1 MKKQQLI
8 GLLGLLMM
16 SMVGLIIGVVA
27 DDGDEP
33 VTNTTEI
40 EAVIEEPVEVEEI
53 QEEIVEEAVI
63 EEPEEEVEQVV
74 EEPTEPEVVEE
85 EETSTFDPDELQYY
99 LTTTLSDAE
108 YQAYFDEIIVDKETL
123 TIREIEFDA
132 HIMFVNQSEKY
143 KTRCELM
150 LASGDYNEDG
160 SFSGPYIKT
169 RDIAYIDLEGAHEGS
184 NVRVRATID
193 GYDMDGGYLK
203 ITIRDITLR

>member
-16 SMVGLIIGVVA
+16 SFVCLTIACVA
-27 DDGDEP
+27 DDDEP

-40 EAVIEEPVEVEEI
+40 ETVIEEPVEVEEI
-53 QEEIVEEAVI
+53 QEEIVEEEEI

-74 EEPTEPEVVEE
+74 EEQVDM
-85 EETSTFDPDELQYY
+85 FDYDALEYY
-99 LTTTLSDAE
+99 LTTNLTDSE
-108 YQAYFDEIIVDKETL
+108 YQAYFDEIAVDDKTL
-123 TIREIEFDA
+123 TVREIEFDA

-160 SFSGPYIKT
+160 SFTGPYIKT
-169 RDIAYIDLEGAHEGS
+169 RDIAYIDLDGAHEGS

>member
-16 SMVGLIIGVVA
+16 SFVGLFIASVA
-27 DDGDEP
+27 DDEEP
-33 VTNTTEI
+33 VTNKTEI
-40 EAVIEEPVEVEEI
+40 ETVIEEPVEVEEI

-74 EEPTEPEVVEE
+74 EEQVDM
-85 EETSTFDPDELQYY
+85 FDYDALEYY
-99 LTTTLSDAE
+99 LTTNLTDSE
-108 YQAYFDEIIVDKETL
+108 YQAYFDEIAIDDKTL
-123 TIREIEFDA
+123 TVREIEFDA

-203 ITIRDITLR
+203 ITIKDITLR

>member
-16 SMVGLIIGVVA
+16 SFVGLFIASVA
-27 DDGDEP
+27 DDEEP
-33 VTNTTEI
+33 VTNKTEI
-40 EAVIEEPVEVEEI
+40 ETVIEEPVGVEEI
-53 QEEIVEEAVI
+53 QEEIVEEEVI

-74 EEPTEPEVVEE
+74 EEQVDM
-85 EETSTFDPDELQYY
+85 FDYDALEYY
-99 LTTTLSDAE
+99 LTTNLTDSE
-108 YQAYFDEIIVDKETL
+108 YQAYFDEIAVDDKTL
-123 TIREIEFDA
+123 TVREIEFDA

>member
-16 SMVGLIIGVVA
+16 SFVGLFIASVA
-27 DDGDEP
+27 EDDEP
-33 VTNTTEI
+33 VMNKTEI
-40 EAVIEEPVEVEEI
+40 ETVIEEPVEVEEI

-74 EEPTEPEVVEE
+74 EEQVDM
-85 EETSTFDPDELQYY
+85 FDYDALEYY
-99 LTTTLSDAE
+99 LTTNLTDSE
-108 YQAYFDEIIVDKETL
+108 YQAYFDEIAVDDKTL
-123 TIREIEFDA
+123 TVREIEFDA

-160 SFSGPYIKT
+160 SFTGPYIKT
-169 RDIAYIDLEGAHEGS
+169 RDIAYIDLDGAHEGS

>member
-8 GLLGLLMM
+8 GLLGLIMM

-33 VTNTTEI
+33 VTNKTEI
-40 EAVIEEPVEVEEI
+40 ETVIEEPVEVEEI

-74 EEPTEPEVVEE
+74 EEQVDM
-85 EETSTFDPDELQYY
+85 FDYDALEYY
-99 LTTTLSDAE
+99 LTTNLTDSE
-108 YQAYFDEIIVDKETL
+108 YQAYFDEIAVDDKTL
-123 TIREIEFDA
+123 TVREIEFDA

>member
-16 SMVGLIIGVVA
+16 SFVGLFIASVA
-27 DDGDEP
+27 EDDEP

-40 EAVIEEPVEVEEI
+40 ETVIEEPVEVEEI

-74 EEPTEPEVVEE
+74 EEQVDM
-85 EETSTFDPDELQYY
+85 FDYDALEYY
-99 LTTTLSDAE
+99 LTTNLTDSE
-108 YQAYFDEIIVDKETL
+108 YQAYFDEIAVDDKTL
-123 TIREIEFDA
+123 TVREIEFDA

-169 RDIAYIDLEGAHEGS
+169 RDIAYIDLDGAHEGS

-193 GYDMDGGYLK
+193 RYDMDGGYLK

>member
-16 SMVGLIIGVVA
+16 SFVGLFIASVA
-27 DDGDEP
+27 DDEEP
-33 VTNTTEI
+33 VTNKTEI
-40 EAVIEEPVEVEEI
+40 ETVIEEPVKVEEI
-53 QEEIVEEAVI
+53 QEDIIEEAVI

-74 EEPTEPEVVEE
+74 EEQVDM
-85 EETSTFDPDELQYY
+85 FDYDALEYY
-99 LTTTLSDAE
+99 LTTNLTDAE
-108 YQAYFDEIIVDKETL
+108 YQAYFDEISMDEKTL
-123 TIREIEFDA
+123 TMREIEFDA

-203 ITIRDITLR
+203 ITIRDIALR

>member
-16 SMVGLIIGVVA
+16 SFVGLTIACVA
-27 DDGDEP
+27 DDEEP
-33 VTNTTEI
+33 VTNKTEI
-40 EAVIEEPVEVEEI
+40 ETVIEEPVGVEEI

-74 EEPTEPEVVEE
+74 EEQVDM
-85 EETSTFDPDELQYY
+85 FDYDALEYY
-99 LTTTLSDAE
+99 LTTNLTDSE
-108 YQAYFDEIIVDKETL
+108 YQAYFDEIAVDDKTL
-123 TIREIEFDA
+123 TVREIEFDA

-160 SFSGPYIKT
+160 SFTGPYIKT

>member
-16 SMVGLIIGVVA
+16 SFVGLFIASVA
-27 DDGDEP
+27 EDDEP
-33 VTNTTEI
+33 VTNKTEI
-40 EAVIEEPVEVEEI
+40 ETVIEEPVEVEEI
-53 QEEIVEEAVI
+53 QEEIVKEEVI

-74 EEPTEPEVVEE
+74 EEQVDM
-85 EETSTFDPDELQYY
+85 FDYDALEYY
-99 LTTTLSDAE
+99 LTTNLTDSE
-108 YQAYFDEIIVDKETL
+108 YQAYFDEIAVDDKTL
-123 TIREIEFDA
+123 TVREIEFDA

-160 SFSGPYIKT
+160 SFTGPYIKT

>member
-16 SMVGLIIGVVA
+16 SFVGLTIACVA
-27 DDGDEP
+27 DDEEP
-33 VTNTTEI
+33 VTNKTEI
-40 EAVIEEPVEVEEI
+40 ETVIEEPVEVEEI
-53 QEEIVEEAVI
+53 QKEIVEEAVI
-63 EEPEEEVEQVV
+63 EEPEEEIEQVV
-74 EEPTEPEVVEE
+74 EEQVDM
-85 EETSTFDPDELQYY
+85 FDYDALEYY
-99 LTTTLSDAE
+99 LTTNLTDSE
-108 YQAYFDEIIVDKETL
+108 YQAYFDEIAVDDKTL
-123 TIREIEFDA
+123 TVREIEFDA

-160 SFSGPYIKT
+160 SFTGPYIKT

>member
-16 SMVGLIIGVVA
+16 SFVGLTIACVA
-27 DDGDEP
+27 DDEEP
-33 VTNTTEI
+33 VTNKTEI

-74 EEPTEPEVVEE
+74 EEQVDM
-85 EETSTFDPDELQYY
+85 FDYDALEYY
-99 LTTTLSDAE
+99 LTTNLTDSE
-108 YQAYFDEIIVDKETL
+108 YQAYFDEIAIDDKTL
-123 TIREIEFDA
+123 TVREIEFDA

-160 SFSGPYIKT
+160 SFTGPYIKT

-203 ITIRDITLR
+203 ITVRDIELR

>member
-16 SMVGLIIGVVA
+16 SFVGLFIASVA
-27 DDGDEP
+27 DDEEP
-33 VTNTTEI
+33 VTNKTEI
-40 EAVIEEPVEVEEI
+40 ETVIEEPVKVEEI
-53 QEEIVEEAVI
+53 QEEIVEEEVI

-74 EEPTEPEVVEE
+74 EEQVDM
-85 EETSTFDPDELQYY
+85 FDYDALEYY
-99 LTTTLSDAE
+99 LTTNLTDSE
-108 YQAYFDEIIVDKETL
+108 YQAYFDEIAVDDKTL
-123 TIREIEFDA
+123 TVREIEFDA

-160 SFSGPYIKT
+160 SFTGPYIKT

>member
-16 SMVGLIIGVVA
+16 SFVGLFIASVA
-27 DDGDEP
+27 DDEEP
-33 VTNTTEI
+33 VTNKTEI
-40 EAVIEEPVEVEEI
+40 EAVIEEPVKVEEI

-74 EEPTEPEVVEE
+74 EEQVDM
-85 EETSTFDPDELQYY
+85 FDYDALEYY
-99 LTTTLSDAE
+99 LTTNLTDSE
-108 YQAYFDEIIVDKETL
+108 YQAYFDEIAVDDKTL
-123 TIREIEFDA
+123 TVREIEFDA

>member
-16 SMVGLIIGVVA
+16 SFVGLTIACVA

-33 VTNTTEI
+33 VMNKTEI
-40 EAVIEEPVEVEEI
+40 ETVIQEPVKVEEI

-74 EEPTEPEVVEE
+74 EEQVDM
-85 EETSTFDPDELQYY
+85 FDYDALEYY
-99 LTTTLSDAE
+99 LTTNLTDSE
-108 YQAYFDEIIVDKETL
+108 YQAYFDEIAVDDKTL
-123 TIREIEFDA
+123 TVREIEFDA

-160 SFSGPYIKT
+160 SFTGPYIKT

>member
-16 SMVGLIIGVVA
+16 SFVGLTIASVA
-27 DDGDEP
+27 EDDEP
-33 VTNTTEI
+33 VTNKTEI
-40 EAVIEEPVEVEEI
+40 ETVIEEPVEAEEI
-53 QEEIVEEAVI
+53 QEEIIEEAEI

-74 EEPTEPEVVEE
+74 EEQVDM
-85 EETSTFDPDELQYY
+85 FDYDALEYY
-99 LTTTLSDAE
+99 LTTNLTDSE
-108 YQAYFDEIIVDKETL
+108 YQAYFDEIAVDDKTL
-123 TIREIEFDA
+123 TVREIEFDA

-160 SFSGPYIKT
+160 SFTGPYIKT

>member
-16 SMVGLIIGVVA
+16 SFVGLFIASVA
-27 DDGDEP
+27 DDEEP
-33 VTNTTEI
+33 VTNKTEI
-40 EAVIEEPVEVEEI
+40 ETVIEEPVEVEEI
-53 QEEIVEEAVI
+53 QEEIIEEAVI

-74 EEPTEPEVVEE
+74 EEQVDM
-85 EETSTFDPDELQYY
+85 FDYDALEYY
-99 LTTTLSDAE
+99 LTTNLTDSE
-108 YQAYFDEIIVDKETL
+108 YQAYFDEIAVDDKTL
-123 TIREIEFDA
+123 TVREIEFDA

-160 SFSGPYIKT
+160 SFTGPYIKT

>member
-16 SMVGLIIGVVA
+16 SFVGLFIASVA
-27 DDGDEP
+27 EDDEP
-33 VTNTTEI
+33 VMNKTEI
-40 EAVIEEPVEVEEI
+40 ETMIEEPVEVEEI

-74 EEPTEPEVVEE
+74 EEQVDM
-85 EETSTFDPDELQYY
+85 FDYDALEYY
-99 LTTTLSDAE
+99 LTTNLTDSE
-108 YQAYFDEIIVDKETL
+108 YQAYFDEIAVDDKTL
-123 TIREIEFDA
+123 TVREIEFDA

-169 RDIAYIDLEGAHEGS
+169 RDIAYIDLDGAHEGS

>member
-16 SMVGLIIGVVA
+16 SFVCLTIACVV
-27 DDGDEP
+27 DDEEP
-33 VTNTTEI
+33 VMNTTEI
-40 EAVIEEPVEVEEI
+40 ETVIEEPVEVEEI
-53 QEEIVEEAVI
+53 QEDIVEEAVI

-74 EEPTEPEVVEE
+74 EEQVDM
-85 EETSTFDPDELQYY
+85 FDYDALEYY
-99 LTTTLSDAE
+99 LTTNLTDSE
-108 YQAYFDEIIVDKETL
+108 YQAYFDEIAVDDKTL
-123 TIREIEFDA
+123 TVREIEFDA

-160 SFSGPYIKT
+160 SFTGPYIKT
-169 RDIAYIDLEGAHEGS
+169 RDIAYIDLDGAHEGS

>member
-16 SMVGLIIGVVA
+16 SFVGLFIASVA
-27 DDGDEP
+27 EDDEP
-33 VTNTTEI
+33 VTNKTEI
-40 EAVIEEPVEVEEI
+40 ETVIEEPVEVEEI

-74 EEPTEPEVVEE
+74 EEQVDM
-85 EETSTFDPDELQYY
+85 FDYDALEYY
-99 LTTTLSDAE
+99 LTTNLTDSE
-108 YQAYFDEIIVDKETL
+108 YQAYFDEIAIDDKTL
-123 TIREIEFDA
+123 TVREIEFDA

-160 SFSGPYIKT
+160 SFTGPYIKT

>member
-16 SMVGLIIGVVA
+16 SFVGLFIASVA
-27 DDGDEP
+27 DDEEP
-33 VTNTTEI
+33 VTNKTEI
-40 EAVIEEPVEVEEI
+40 ETVIEEPVGVEEI

-74 EEPTEPEVVEE
+74 EEQVDM
-85 EETSTFDPDELQYY
+85 FDYDALEYY
-99 LTTTLSDAE
+99 LTTNLTDSE
-108 YQAYFDEIIVDKETL
+108 YQAYFDEIAVDDKTL
-123 TIREIEFDA
+123 TVREIEFDA

-203 ITIRDITLR
+203 ITIRDIALR

>member
-16 SMVGLIIGVVA
+16 SFVGLFIASVA
-27 DDGDEP
+27 DDEEP
-33 VTNTTEI
+33 VTNKTEI
-40 EAVIEEPVEVEEI
+40 ETVIEEPVKVEEI

-74 EEPTEPEVVEE
+74 EEQVDM
-85 EETSTFDPDELQYY
+85 FDYDALEYY
-99 LTTTLSDAE
+99 LTTNLTDSE
-108 YQAYFDEIIVDKETL
+108 YQAYFDEIAVDDKTL
-123 TIREIEFDA
+123 TVREIEFDA

-169 RDIAYIDLEGAHEGS
+169 RDIAYIDLDGAHEGS

>member
-16 SMVGLIIGVVA
+16 SFVGLTIACVA
-27 DDGDEP
+27 DDEEP
-33 VTNTTEI
+33 VTNKTEI
-40 EAVIEEPVEVEEI
+40 ETVIEEPVEVEEI

-74 EEPTEPEVVEE
+74 EEQVDM
-85 EETSTFDPDELQYY
+85 FDYDALEYY
-99 LTTTLSDAE
+99 LTTNLTDSE
-108 YQAYFDEIIVDKETL
+108 YQAYFDEIAVDDKTL
-123 TIREIEFDA
+123 TVREIEFDA

-160 SFSGPYIKT
+160 SFTGPYIKT

-203 ITIRDITLR
+203 ITIRDIALR

>member
-16 SMVGLIIGVVA
+16 SFVGLFIASVA
-27 DDGDEP
+27 DDEEP
-33 VTNTTEI
+33 VTNKTEI
-40 EAVIEEPVEVEEI
+40 ETVIEEPVEVEEI
-53 QEEIVEEAVI
+53 QKDIVEEAVT

-74 EEPTEPEVVEE
+74 EEQVDM
-85 EETSTFDPDELQYY
+85 FDYDALEYY
-99 LTTTLSDAE
+99 LTTNLTDSE
-108 YQAYFDEIIVDKETL
+108 YQAYFDEIAIDDKTL
-123 TIREIEFDA
+123 TVREIEFDA

-160 SFSGPYIKT
+160 SFTGPYIKT

>member
-16 SMVGLIIGVVA
+16 SFVGLTIASVA
-27 DDGDEP
+27 DDEEP
-33 VTNTTEI
+33 VTNKTEI
-40 EAVIEEPVEVEEI
+40 ETVIEEPVEVEEI

-74 EEPTEPEVVEE
+74 EEQVDM
-85 EETSTFDPDELQYY
+85 FDYDALEYY
-99 LTTTLSDAE
+99 LTTNLTDSE
-108 YQAYFDEIIVDKETL
+108 YQAYFDEIAVDDKTL
-123 TIREIEFDA
+123 TVREIEFDA

>member
-16 SMVGLIIGVVA
+16 SFVGLFIASVA
-27 DDGDEP
+27 EDDEP
-33 VTNTTEI
+33 VTNKTEI
-40 EAVIEEPVEVEEI
+40 ETVIEEPVEVEEI
-53 QEEIVEEAVI
+53 QKDIVEEEVI
-63 EEPEEEVEQVV
+63 EEPVEEVEQVV
-74 EEPTEPEVVEE
+74 EEQVDM
-85 EETSTFDPDELQYY
+85 FDYDALEYY
-99 LTTTLSDAE
+99 LTTNLTDSE
-108 YQAYFDEIIVDKETL
+108 YQAYFDEIAVDDKTL
-123 TIREIEFDA
+123 TVREIEFDA

-160 SFSGPYIKT
+160 SFTGPYIKT
-169 RDIAYIDLEGAHEGS
+169 RDIAYIDLDGAHEGS

>member
-16 SMVGLIIGVVA
+16 SFVGLTIACVA
-27 DDGDEP
+27 DDEEP
-33 VTNTTEI
+33 VTNKTEI
-40 EAVIEEPVEVEEI
+40 ETVIEEPVEVEEI
-53 QEEIVEEAVI
+53 QEDIVEEAVI

-74 EEPTEPEVVEE
+74 EEQVDM
-85 EETSTFDPDELQYY
+85 FDYDALEYY
-99 LTTTLSDAE
+99 LTTNLTDSE
-108 YQAYFDEIIVDKETL
+108 YQAYFDEIAVDDKTL
-123 TIREIEFDA
+123 TVREIEFDA

>member
-16 SMVGLIIGVVA
+16 SFVGLFIASVA
-27 DDGDEP
+27 DDEEP

-40 EAVIEEPVEVEEI
+40 EAVIEEPVE
-53 QEEIVEEAVI
+53 
-63 EEPEEEVEQVV
+63 EVEQVV
-74 EEPTEPEVVEE
+74 EEQVDM
-85 EETSTFDPDELQYY
+85 FDYDALEYY
-99 LTTTLSDAE
+99 LTTNLTDSE
-108 YQAYFDEIIVDKETL
+108 YQAYFDEIAVDDKTL
-123 TIREIEFDA
+123 TVREIEFDA

>member
-16 SMVGLIIGVVA
+16 SFVGLFIASVA
-27 DDGDEP
+27 DDEEP
-33 VTNTTEI
+33 VTNKTEI
-40 EAVIEEPVEVEEI
+40 ETVIEEPVGVEEI
-53 QEEIVEEAVI
+53 QEEIVEEEVI

-74 EEPTEPEVVEE
+74 EEQVDM
-85 EETSTFDPDELQYY
+85 FDYDALEYY
-99 LTTTLSDAE
+99 LTTNLTDSE
-108 YQAYFDEIIVDKETL
+108 YQAYFDEIAIDDKTL
-123 TIREIEFDA
+123 TVREIEFDA

>member
-1 MKKQQLI
+1 MKKQQLM

-16 SMVGLIIGVVA
+16 SFVGLFIASVA
-27 DDGDEP
+27 DDEEP
-33 VTNTTEI
+33 VTNKTEI
-40 EAVIEEPVEVEEI
+40 ETVIEEPVEVEEI

-74 EEPTEPEVVEE
+74 EEQVDM
-85 EETSTFDPDELQYY
+85 FDYDALEYY
-99 LTTTLSDAE
+99 LTTNLTDSE
-108 YQAYFDEIIVDKETL
+108 YQAYFDEIAVDDKTL
-123 TIREIEFDA
+123 TVREIEFDA

>member
-16 SMVGLIIGVVA
+16 SFVGLFIASVA
-27 DDGDEP
+27 EDDEP
-33 VTNTTEI
+33 VMNKTEI
-40 EAVIEEPVEVEEI
+40 ETVIEEPVEVEEI

-63 EEPEEEVEQVV
+63 EEPEEEAEQVV
-74 EEPTEPEVVEE
+74 EEQVDM
-85 EETSTFDPDELQYY
+85 FDYDALEYY
-99 LTTTLSDAE
+99 LTTNLTDSE
-108 YQAYFDEIIVDKETL
+108 YQAYFDEIAVDDKTL
-123 TIREIEFDA
+123 TVREIEFDA

>member
-16 SMVGLIIGVVA
+16 SFVGLFIASVA
-27 DDGDEP
+27 DDEEP
-33 VTNTTEI
+33 VTNKTEI
-40 EAVIEEPVEVEEI
+40 ETVIEEPVEVEEI

-63 EEPEEEVEQVV
+63 EEPEEEAEQVV
-74 EEPTEPEVVEE
+74 EEQVDM
-85 EETSTFDPDELQYY
+85 FDYDALEYY
-99 LTTTLSDAE
+99 LTTNLTDSE
-108 YQAYFDEIIVDKETL
+108 YQAYFDEIAVDDKTL
-123 TIREIEFDA
+123 TVREIEFDA

-150 LASGDYNEDG
+150 LASGDYHEDG

>member
-16 SMVGLIIGVVA
+16 SFVGLTIACVA
-27 DDGDEP
+27 DDEEP
-33 VTNTTEI
+33 VTNKTEI
-40 EAVIEEPVEVEEI
+40 ETVIEEPVEVEEI
-53 QEEIVEEAVI
+53 QKDIVEEAVI

-74 EEPTEPEVVEE
+74 EEQVDM
-85 EETSTFDPDELQYY
+85 FDYDALEYY
-99 LTTTLSDAE
+99 LTTNLTDSE
-108 YQAYFDEIIVDKETL
+108 YKAYFDEIAVDDKTL
-123 TIREIEFDA
+123 TVREIEFDA

-160 SFSGPYIKT
+160 SFTGPYIKT

>member
-16 SMVGLIIGVVA
+16 SFVGLTIACVA
-27 DDGDEP
+27 DDEEP
-33 VTNTTEI
+33 VTNKTEI
-40 EAVIEEPVEVEEI
+40 ETVIEEPVEVEEI

-74 EEPTEPEVVEE
+74 EEQVDM
-85 EETSTFDPDELQYY
+85 FDYDALEYY
-99 LTTTLSDAE
+99 LTTNLTDSE
-108 YQAYFDEIIVDKETL
+108 YQAYFDEIAVDDKTL
-123 TIREIEFDA
+123 TVREIEFDA

>member
-74 EEPTEPEVVEE
+74 EEQVDM
-85 EETSTFDPDELQYY
+85 FDYDALEYY
-99 LTTTLSDAE
+99 LTTNLTDSE
-108 YQAYFDEIIVDKETL
+108 YQAYFDDIAIDDKTL
-123 TIREIEFDA
+123 TVREIEFDA

-169 RDIAYIDLEGAHEGS
+169 RDIAYIDLDGAHEGS

>member
-16 SMVGLIIGVVA
+16 SFVGLFIASVA
-27 DDGDEP
+27 DDEEP
-33 VTNTTEI
+33 VTNKTEI

-74 EEPTEPEVVEE
+74 EEQVDM
-85 EETSTFDPDELQYY
+85 FDYDALEYY
-99 LTTTLSDAE
+99 LTTNLTDSE
-108 YQAYFDEIIVDKETL
+108 YQAYFDEIAIDDKTL
-123 TIREIEFDA
+123 TVREIEFDA

-160 SFSGPYIKT
+160 SFTGPYIKT

>member
-16 SMVGLIIGVVA
+16 SFVGLTIACVA
-27 DDGDEP
+27 DDEEP
-33 VTNTTEI
+33 VTNKTEI
-40 EAVIEEPVEVEEI
+40 ETVIEEPVEVEEI
-53 QEEIVEEAVI
+53 QKEIVEEEVI

-74 EEPTEPEVVEE
+74 EEQVDM
-85 EETSTFDPDELQYY
+85 FDYDALEYY
-99 LTTTLSDAE
+99 LTTNLTDSE
-108 YQAYFDEIIVDKETL
+108 YQAYFDEIAVDDKTL
-123 TIREIEFDA
+123 TVREIEFDA

-169 RDIAYIDLEGAHEGS
+169 RDIAYIDLDGAHEGS

>member
-8 GLLGLLMM
+8 GLLGLIMM
-16 SMVGLIIGVVA
+16 SFVGLTIACVA
-27 DDGDEP
+27 DDEEP
-33 VTNTTEI
+33 VTNKTEI
-40 EAVIEEPVEVEEI
+40 ETVIEEPVEVEEI

-74 EEPTEPEVVEE
+74 EEQVDM
-85 EETSTFDPDELQYY
+85 FDYDALEYY
-99 LTTTLSDAE
+99 LTTNLTDSE
-108 YQAYFDEIIVDKETL
+108 YQAYFDEIAVDDKTL
-123 TIREIEFDA
+123 TVREIEFDA

-160 SFSGPYIKT
+160 SFTGPYIKT
-169 RDIAYIDLEGAHEGS
+169 RDIAYIDLDGAHEGS

-203 ITIRDITLR
+203 ITVRDITLR

>member
-16 SMVGLIIGVVA
+16 SFVGLFIASVA
-27 DDGDEP
+27 DDEEP
-33 VTNTTEI
+33 VTNKTEI
-40 EAVIEEPVEVEEI
+40 ETVIEEPVEVEEI
-53 QEEIVEEAVI
+53 QKDIVEEAVI

-74 EEPTEPEVVEE
+74 EEQVDM
-85 EETSTFDPDELQYY
+85 FDYDALEYY
-99 LTTTLSDAE
+99 LTTNLTDSE
-108 YQAYFDEIIVDKETL
+108 YQAYFDEIAIDDKTL
-123 TIREIEFDA
+123 TVREIEFDA

>member
-16 SMVGLIIGVVA
+16 SFVGLTIACVA
-27 DDGDEP
+27 DDDEP
-33 VTNTTEI
+33 VTNKTEI
-40 EAVIEEPVEVEEI
+40 ETVIEEPVEVEEI

-74 EEPTEPEVVEE
+74 EEQVDM
-85 EETSTFDPDELQYY
+85 FDYDALEYY
-99 LTTTLSDAE
+99 LTTNLTDSE
-108 YQAYFDEIIVDKETL
+108 YQAYFDEIAVDDKTL
-123 TIREIEFDA
+123 TVREIEFDA

-160 SFSGPYIKT
+160 SFTGPYIKT
-169 RDIAYIDLEGAHEGS
+169 RDIAYIDLDGAHEGS

>member
-16 SMVGLIIGVVA
+16 SFVGLFIASVA
-27 DDGDEP
+27 DDEEP
-33 VTNTTEI
+33 VTNKTEI
-40 EAVIEEPVEVEEI
+40 ETVIEEPVEVEEI
-53 QEEIVEEAVI
+53 QEDVVEEAVI

-74 EEPTEPEVVEE
+74 EEQVDM
-85 EETSTFDPDELQYY
+85 FDYDALEYY
-99 LTTTLSDAE
+99 LTTNLTDSE
-108 YQAYFDEIIVDKETL
+108 YQAYFDDIAIDDKTL
-123 TIREIEFDA
+123 TVREIEFDA

-203 ITIRDITLR
+203 ITVRDITLR